1 MGGGHSGMPVVPQA
15 HHKQGING
23 QRAVMVDYCYLAS
36 EFVCKGYELCDQFSV
51 NVDVKFNS
59 SISVA

>member
-1 MGGGHSGMPVVPQA
+1 MPVVPQA

-36 EFVCKGYELCDQFSV
+36 EFVCKGYELRDQFSV
-51 NVDVKFNS
+51 NVDLKFNS

>member
-1 MGGGHSGMPVVPQA
+1 MPVVLQA

-23 QRAVMVDYCYLAS
+23 KRAMMVDYCYLAS
-36 EFVCKGYELCDQFSV
+36 EFVCKGYELCDQFAI

-59 SISVA
+59 SKSVA